1 MWPRHIDFAAILC
14 RLFNQ
19 ANFRKVSVM
28 AERDTLLAHMIPGLT
43 NQVEVAATKALVY
56 ILNKSEAA
64 MSALNGLIQDTIGAS
79 LEPVTSLVAEKSYT
93 TTAEDSGRVDFVGY
107 DKGANQRVVGEA
119 KFGAALSVGQGGG
132 YLGQLAEGTS
142 VLLFVVPDYRIDY
155 LWGEVRRDVEG
166 HSAQWR
172 LGQTRIN
179 GRIHSAE
186 VEGRDWHLMMVSW
199 QAILQRMHETS
210 AGEPHVQA
218 DIRQLL
224 GLTERLDREAL
235 LPFSKED
242 LSPQIARRMSD
253 LRRIY
258 DQVWEKCKTEDWIT
272 WRGTSRDLQAA
283 YGHYCQLSGA
293 DAWFGVYYEL
303 WAQGDCVDTPFWVT
317 LYNGSQSLAD
327 EISRKLDL
335 RAVENNYGHQCFPV
349 FLKLGAEGPEI
360 VAALVL
366 QLQRIAESVKGATSD
381 SA

>member
-1 MWPRHIDFAAILC
+1 
-14 RLFNQ
+14 
-19 ANFRKVSVM
+19 M

-43 NQVEVAATKALVY
+43 TQVEVAATKALVY

-64 MSALNGLIQDTIGAS
+64 MSALNGLVQDTIGSS
-79 LEPVTSLVAEKSYT
+79 LEPVRSVEAERSYT
-93 TTAEDSGRVDFVGY
+93 TAAEESGRVDFVGY
-107 DKGANQRVVGEA
+107 DKGGNQRVVGEA

-155 LWGEVRRDVEG
+155 LWEEVRRDVEG
-166 HSAQWR
+166 SSAQWK

-179 GRIHSAE
+179 GRIQSAE

-199 QAILQRMHETS
+199 QAILQRMYETS
-210 AGEPHVQA
+210 FGEPHVQA

-235 LPFSKED
+235 LPFGKED
-242 LSPQIARRMSD
+242 LSPQIARRMGD

-258 DQVWEKCKTEDWIT
+258 DQVWGKCKDEEWIT
-272 WRGTSRDLQAA
+272 WRRPSQDLQVG
-283 YGHYCQLSGA
+283 YGHNCQLSSA

-327 EISRKLDL
+327 ESSRKLDL
-335 RAVENNYGHQCFPV
+335 RVVEDKYGNKCFPI

-360 VAALVL
+360 VAAIVL
-366 QLQRIAESVKGATSD
+366 QLKCIAESVKGATPND
-381 SA
+381 G